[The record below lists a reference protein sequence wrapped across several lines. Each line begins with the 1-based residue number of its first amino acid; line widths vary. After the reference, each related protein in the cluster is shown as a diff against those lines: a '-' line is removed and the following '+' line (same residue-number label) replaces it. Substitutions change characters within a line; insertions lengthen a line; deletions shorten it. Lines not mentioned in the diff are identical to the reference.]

1 MLGFVPC
8 NNISDLLSYKQNTG
22 FNTMKQTN
30 QMQIEI
36 VNNADLNTLS
46 EREKRLFYI
55 TLLTRI
61 LELHKQNLINN
72 KE

>member
-1 MLGFVPC
+1 
-8 NNISDLLSYKQNTG
+8 
-22 FNTMKQTN
+22 MKQTN
-30 QMQIEI
+30 QMQVETINE
-36 VNNADLNTLS
+36 VSLESMS
-46 EREKRLFYI
+46 ESEQRLFYI

>member
-1 MLGFVPC
+1 
-8 NNISDLLSYKQNTG
+8 
-22 FNTMKQTN
+22 MKQTN
-30 QMQIEI
+30 QMRIEI
-36 VNNADLNTLS
+36 ANNADLITLS
-46 EREKRLFYI
+46 ESEQRLFYI

>member
-1 MLGFVPC
+1 
-8 NNISDLLSYKQNTG
+8 
-22 FNTMKQTN
+22 MKQTN
-30 QMQIEI
+30 QMRIEI
-36 VNNADLNTLS
+36 VNKDDVNSLS
-46 EREKRLFYI
+46 ESEKRLFYI